1 MIKLDNLSFSYGKK
15 AIIKGVSA
23 NLRRGELYGIIGAN
37 GSGKTTLLKLVSGI
51 LKPDGGTLSVDGSQV
66 TSRKAMAKKLSLMP
80 QYRSLPDMTVW
91 DFVDCGRFPNSHR
104 INRNDEKIINSV
116 LEDTELVRFKDRFLS
131 TLSGGERQKAYLALC
146 LAQDTEY
153 ILLDEPTTYL
163 DIANTHTFMEIL
175 SNLKAEGK
183 CIAAVFHD
191 IGTALEYCDKILIM
205 KDGVLA
211 FSGSPEETV
220 GCGILKDIFSV
231 ECIKF
236 TAGDNTYFGFKKL

>member
-1 MIKLDNLSFSYGKK
+1 
-15 AIIKGVSA
+15 
-23 NLRRGELYGIIGAN
+23 
-37 GSGKTTLLKLVSGI
+37 
-51 LKPDGGTLSVDGSQV
+51 
-66 TSRKAMAKKLSLMP
+66 
-80 QYRSLPDMTVW
+80 MTVW
-91 DFVDCGRFPNSHR
+91 DFVACGRFPHSHR
-104 INRNDEKIINSV
+104 LNRNDEKIINSV
-116 LEDTELVRFKDRFLS
+116 LEDTELARFKDRFLS

-236 TAGDNTYFGFKKL
+236 TDGDNTYFGFKKL

>member
-51 LKPDGGTLSVDGSQV
+51 LKPDSGSISIDGSHV
-66 TSRKAMAKKLSLMP
+66 TTRKAMAKKLSLMH

-91 DFVDCGRFPNSHR
+91 DFVACGRFPHSHR

-175 SNLKAEGK
+175 SDLKAEGK

-191 IGTALEYCDKILIM
+191 IGTALEYCDKILII
-205 KDGVLA
+205 KDGSIA

-236 TAGDNTYFGFKKL
+236 TDGDNTYFGFKKL